1 MAARSKILR
10 VALIG
15 SCVAGLVSVPLT
27 LAAPASACPSGMYSD
42 PYSGQCYTQGSM
54 PTVNGHPC
62 IPGQSLGTCLGFL
75 QNMPVPGGGGPP
87 GGPWP

>member
-1 MAARSKILR
+1 MAVHPKILR
-10 VALIG
+10 TALTG
-15 SCVAGLVSVPLT
+15 SCLSLLVGAPLAF
-27 LAAPASACPSGMYSD
+27 AAPAIACPAGMNAD